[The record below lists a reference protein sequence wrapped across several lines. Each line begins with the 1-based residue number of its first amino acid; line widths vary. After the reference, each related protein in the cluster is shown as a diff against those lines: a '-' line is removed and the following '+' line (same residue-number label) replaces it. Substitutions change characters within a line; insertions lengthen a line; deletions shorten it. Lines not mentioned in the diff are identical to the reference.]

1 MTNKKFYYEAVEHGV
16 AAEGRIAG
24 ALRGGRVY
32 KGMFTANGPSGS
44 HHVQPVGET
53 QELKVLQ

>member
-1 MTNKKFYYEAVEHGV
+1 MDNKKFYFEAVEHGV

-32 KGMFTANGPSGS
+32 KGLFAANGPSGS
-44 HHVQPVGET
+44 FHVQSVETT
-53 QELKVLQ
+53 QELKVL